1 VTIIAVLSALGGA
14 GMLLFLWLA
23 RHGTVSYF
31 GQPVGSDFTAFWN
44 AGKLADAGEAASAW
58 NPAMLNAGVEA
69 THGIVFGTAWL
80 YPPVFLLVAAPL
92 AVLPYLPAL
101 LIWQLVSLG
110 LLALTLDAILKDRR
124 ALLVALASPLTP
136 MVLGHGQ
143 NAFLTASLLGSALL
157 FLNRKP
163 WRSGALFG
171 GLIYKPQLGIVVVP
185 LLLFTRSLRAILA
198 AIFIAAA
205 LVALTI
211 CLWGIESWMA
221 FFASLD
227 VGRSYMELGAVGFY
241 KSASLFSAVRMW
253 GASIVVG
260 YIVQAVGTI
269 FAIYLLWTTRKAST
283 NLRAAAACAAA
294 ALSTPYL
301 LDYDMAVVGI
311 GGAFLYA
318 EAVRTRSLDFERTV
332 LAFIWIAPWFS
343 RPLAQ
348 EAAIPLGPVAMILLS
363 VVAVRRARQGIAIPP
378 LT

>member
-1 VTIIAVLSALGGA
+1 
-14 GMLLFLWLA
+14 LLL
-23 RHGTVSYF
+23 
-31 GQPVGSDFTAFWN
+31 
-44 AGKLADAGEAASAW
+44 
-58 NPAMLNAGVEA
+58 
-69 THGIVFGTAWL
+69 
-80 YPPVFLLVAAPL
+80 
-92 AVLPYLPAL
+92 
-101 LIWQLVSLG
+101 
-110 LLALTLDAILKDRR
+110 
-124 ALLVALASPLTP
+124 
-136 MVLGHGQ
+136 
-143 NAFLTASLLGSALL
+143 
-157 FLNRKP
+157 LNRKR

-185 LLLFTRSLRAILA
+185 LLLFTRSLRAIIA

-227 VGRSYMELGAVGFY
+227 IGRSYMELGSVGFY

-260 YIVQAVGTI
+260 YIVQAVATI
-269 FAIYLLWTTRKAST
+269 FAVYLVWTTRNAAT

-318 EAVRTRSLDFERTV
+318 EAIRTRSLDFERTV
-332 LAFIWIAPWFS
+332 LAFLWIAPWFS
-343 RPLAQ
+343 RPLAH
-348 EAAIPLGPVAMILLS
+348 EAAIPLGPVAMVLL
-363 VVAVRRARQGIAIPP
+363 AVLALRRARQGIAIPP